1 MQTTAFLSLCL
12 AAASLGI
19 VIASPVPILI
29 AKELDFTS
37 PRDDISEG
45 SFQSES
51 TRKLP
56 RQFVKGEISGTQL
69 SRVKGERPVAASPT
83 MEEDAKMHVI
93 ELSVEG
99 KKASCMKLRRGGEIL
114 RPTYTKLCAAD
125 QDKRAP

>member
-19 VIASPVPILI
+19 VIAYPVPILI
-29 AKELDFTS
+29 GKELDVAS
-37 PRDDISEG
+37 PRGDISE
-45 SFQSES
+45 SES
-51 TRKLP
+51 TRNLA
-56 RQFVKGEISGTQL
+56 RQVVKGEISGTQL

-93 ELSVEG
+93 ELIVEG

-125 QDKRAP
+125 QDERVL